1 MKKFLCLIT
10 FAMVTVFS
18 LSLVSCG
25 DSDEEDVAEA
35 SIVGTWEVTY
45 VTAYS
50 SYDMEDD
57 GDGLKVGDRMT
68 FYSDGKYED
77 SEGIGRWSK
86 NGNTLTVVVDDDYS
100 IPAIMTITKL
110 TNKVLEVELD
120 YGSLIQFEIKM
131 KRVS

>member
-68 FYSDGKYED
+68 FYSDGKY
-77 SEGIGRWSK
+77 
-86 NGNTLTVVVDDDYS
+86 
-100 IPAIMTITKL
+100 
-110 TNKVLEVELD
+110 
-120 YGSLIQFEIKM
+120 F
-131 KRVS
+131 